1 MDNKHVNVMY
11 VNEREAVRFD
21 DLAAGTPFV
30 VVDGDTSVIFLRT
43 DEPANSPSAAYRLT
57 SGTLRGFDTRTLV
70 HIMELNVS
78 ADFN

>member
-21 DLAAGTPFV
+21 DLAV
-30 VVDGDTSVIFLRT
+30 RT

-70 HIMELNVS
+70 HIMDLNVS